1 MEEARQLELLERIE
15 RNTRR
20 QARLGAIRCG
30 LTLVGVLVCVGALI
44 LVWQTLPQLVAVLD
58 QTKTV
63 LNNLEQATDQI
74 ARMDLVGMAENVE
87 ELVSSGQEAMQTLS
101 GVDLETLNQA
111 IADLAAVVEPLRKI
125 FKALG

>member
-1 MEEARQLELLERIE
+1 MEELKQSELLARIE
-15 RNTRR
+15 KNTRR
-20 QARLGAIRCG
+20 QALFSAIQCG
-30 LTLVGVLVCVGALI
+30 LTLVGAAFCVGALV
-44 LVWQTLPQLVAVLD
+44 LVYQALPQLVEVLE

-63 LNNLEQATDQI
+63 LNNLEQATAQL
-74 ARMDLVGMAENVE
+74 AQMDLVGIAGNVE
-87 ELVSSGQEAMQTLS
+87 ELVSSGQEAMQTLT

>member
-15 RNTRR
+15 RNTHR

-44 LVWQTLPQLVAVLD
+44 LVWQALPQLVAVLD

-87 ELVSSGQEAMQTLS
+87 ELVSSGQEAMETLS

>member
-20 QARLGAIRCG
+20 QARLSVIRCG
-30 LTLVGVLVCVGALI
+30 LTLVGVLACVGALI
-44 LVWQTLPQLVAVLD
+44 LVWQALPQLVAVLD

-87 ELVSSGQEAMQTLS
+87 ELVSSGQEAMESLT

-111 IADLAAVVEPLRKI
+111 IEDLAAVVEPLRKI